1 VVPYTKNMDPIQSQP
16 HISKKYIT
24 ATALFIVVFGL
35 GLGLGSQI
43 PRFLGK
49 TYSDGWNAAKLRL
62 VESEQFGFLG
72 KEGDTLSLVGVVV
85 DVRGNQIA
93 IKTNPLSPLS
103 DPELDTRVVLLS
115 NVTKITRIVP
125 RQGDEY
131 QKEIESYMQKI
142 RTGKGDIDLTPPVSF
157 TVETATNSDI
167 KNGDSIMV
175 TADQNINNL
184 KSFSVLEV
192 QIQ

>member
-1 VVPYTKNMDPIQSQP
+1 MFTQNDFTQSTLPKQSNAKQYVLYTFIFL
-16 HISKKYIT
+16 IIL
-24 ATALFIVVFGL
+24 ALGVLIGL
-35 GLGLGSQI
+35 EI
-43 PRFLGK
+43 PVIRHR
-49 TYSDGWNAAKLRL
+49 TYTDGWNAAKTRL
-62 VESEQFGFLG
+62 AESEQFGFLG

-115 NVTKITRIVP
+115 DVTKITRIVP
-125 RQGDEY
+125 RQGDAY